1 MIPRPFERNERVDIY
16 IRRFEE
22 DLDVTGDPEKP
33 NGMHWSTHNRLL
45 DQADELDEVGWTYYT
60 SMRHDVIEAQVATTD
75 LAAHHRKLIAD
86 YLALPDMRDIGQG
99 MVASGGLSPLLGALC

>member
-1 MIPRPFERNERVDIY
+1 MSWTKWVGPTT
-16 IRRFEE
+16 RR
-22 DLDVTGDPEKP
+22 
-33 NGMHWSTHNRLL
+33 S
-45 DQADELDEVGWTYYT
+45 
-60 SMRHDVIEAQVATTD
+60 RHDVIEAQVATTD

>member
-1 MIPRPFERNERVDIY
+1 
-16 IRRFEE
+16 
-22 DLDVTGDPEKP
+22 
-33 NGMHWSTHNRLL
+33 
-45 DQADELDEVGWTYYT
+45 
-60 SMRHDVIEAQVATTD
+60 MRHDVIEAQVATTD